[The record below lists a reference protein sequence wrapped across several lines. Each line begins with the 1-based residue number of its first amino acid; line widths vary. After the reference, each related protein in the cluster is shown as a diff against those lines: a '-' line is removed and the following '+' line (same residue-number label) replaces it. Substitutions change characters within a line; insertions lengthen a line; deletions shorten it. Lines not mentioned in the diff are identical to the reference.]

1 MIGMISPKFL
11 KYIVGAITLAKKI
24 SIPLLKKGKRV
35 FQWIKKTFGHSKKL
49 ALKVSQIHDWRLN
62 QKKLASIK
70 NLGVGERKK
79 KGNKVYG
86 RNKWKPQMPPTHPP
100 I

>member
-1 MIGMISPKFL
+1 
-11 KYIVGAITLAKKI
+11 
-24 SIPLLKKGKRV
+24 
-35 FQWIKKTFGHSKKL
+35 L
-49 ALKVSQIHDWRLN
+49 ALKVSQIHDWRSN